1 MAHPAGLEPATL
13 GPKTDAAQPSEYAKS
28 AENPECFDDSGR
40 VLAERLACCLADDG
54 PEVADS
60 IATLLEAAGAL
71 NGSALARLLDT
82 EGVAK

>member
-1 MAHPAGLEPATL
+1 
-13 GPKTDAAQPSEYAKS
+13 
-28 AENPECFDDSGR
+28 

-82 EGVAK
+82 GSVAK